1 MSETLLKTSQVYFVF
16 RKYLAASKYY
26 GFFRILNSVFMYLRT
41 QYTRY
46 NITYFAPILSDQI
59 AL

>member
-26 GFFRILNSVFMYLRT
+26 ILLRIWNSVFMYLRT
-41 QYTRY
+41 
-46 NITYFAPILSDQI
+46 
-59 AL
+59 

>member
-41 QYTRY
+41 
-46 NITYFAPILSDQI
+46 
-59 AL
+59 